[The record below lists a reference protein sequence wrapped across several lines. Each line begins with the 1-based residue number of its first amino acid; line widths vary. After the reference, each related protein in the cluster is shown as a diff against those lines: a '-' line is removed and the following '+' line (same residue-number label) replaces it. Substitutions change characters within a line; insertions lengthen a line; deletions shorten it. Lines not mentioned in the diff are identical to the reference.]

1 MIHQSHCWA
10 YIQEKN
16 IILKAICIPL
26 HCSTLDNSQDIE
38 EAAVYREM
46 NGSTICSTSI
56 QQNAT
61 WPHRRGIADA
71 PIRSESQ
78 SLGLREQNQN

>member
-46 NGSTICSTSI
+46 NGQRCGIHIQWNVTEPQKEGNNVICNNTDEPRDYH
-56 QQNAT
+56 T
-61 WPHRRGIADA
+61 K
-71 PIRSESQ
+71 
-78 SLGLREQNQN
+78 